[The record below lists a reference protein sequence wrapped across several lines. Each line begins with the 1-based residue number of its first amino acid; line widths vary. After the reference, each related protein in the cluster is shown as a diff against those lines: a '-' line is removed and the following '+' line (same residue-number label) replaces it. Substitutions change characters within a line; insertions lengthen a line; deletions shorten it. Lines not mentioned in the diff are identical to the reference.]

1 MNVESER
8 IFNFCGSIL
17 KVAMLLMLSMS
28 ANQTR
33 ACDACGCSVNANY
46 FGILP
51 QFNKHFIGVR
61 MLQSNFDMKH
71 TPTLFPKADPYFKEQ
86 LNRYEIWGRYYMT
99 KRIVAFASVPW
110 QNNIRMDQ
118 GITTS
123 YQGLADATLSANYI
137 AINTGDSGRL
147 MLRNTLMI
155 GAGIKL
161 PTGKFSSDRPAS
173 IQTGT
178 GTWDYNFNIIYTIRY
193 KNWGLNADATYR
205 INGSSETYQ
214 YGNRLISSA
223 RLFYWR
229 KIRSISLLPNAGV
242 LFERAA
248 QDKSNEIPQIYTG
261 GNGIYFA
268 PGIDMYLRRF
278 VLGFN
283 ITVPI
288 NETLNNGYAN
298 TQNRLATQLLFLF

>member
-1 MNVESER
+1 M
-8 IFNFCGSIL
+8 
-17 KVAMLLMLSMS
+17 M
-28 ANQTR
+28 
-33 ACDACGCSVNANY
+33 
-46 FGILP
+46 
-51 QFNKHFIGVR
+51 
-61 MLQSNFDMKH
+61 QSNFDMKH

-86 LNRYEIWGRYYMT
+86 LNRYEIWGRYYIT
-99 KRIVAFASVPW
+99 NRIVAFASMPW
-110 QNNIRMDQ
+110 QNNIRIDQ

-155 GAGIKL
+155 GAGVKL
-161 PTGKFSSDRPAS
+161 PTGKFRSDRPAS

-178 GTWDYNFNIIYTIRY
+178 GTWDYNVNIIYTIRY

-205 INGSSETYQ
+205 INGRNETYQ
-214 YGNRLISSA
+214 FGNRLISSA

-242 LFERAA
+242 LMEQAA
-248 QDKSNEIPQIYTG
+248 EDKSNEIPQIYTG
-261 GNGIYFA
+261 GNGIYFV

-278 VLGFN
+278 VLGIN
-283 ITVPI
+283 MTVPI

>member
-1 MNVESER
+1 MNLKSLR
-8 IFNFCGSIL
+8 IHCFVRGFLLSVSII
-17 KVAMLLMLSMS
+17 LSVLQS
-28 ANQTR
+28 Y

-51 QFNKHFIGVR
+51 QFNKHFIGMR
-61 MLQSNFDMKH
+61 MMQSNFDMKH

-86 LNRYEIWGRYYMT
+86 LNRYEIWGRYYIT
-99 KRIVAFASVPW
+99 NRIVAFASMPW
-110 QNNIRMDQ
+110 QNNIRIDQ

-155 GAGIKL
+155 GAGVKL
-161 PTGKFSSDRPAS
+161 PTGKFRSDRPAS

-178 GTWDYNFNIIYTIRY
+178 GTWDYNINIIYTIRY
-193 KNWGLNADATYR
+193 KNWGLNTDATYR

-242 LFERAA
+242 LIEQAA
-248 QDKSNEIPQIYTG
+248 EDKSNEIPQIYTG
-261 GNGIYFA
+261 GNGVYFA

-283 ITVPI
+283 MTVPI